1 MGCKP
6 VHRSSFF
13 ISFLSLPDKIHVNLP
28 KLLLHFNLVHLHL
41 LHPGDRRRVQHH
53 ARSGQGHV
61 GDAEVTR
68 GDIEA
73 VLIGEDLAAVEA
85 ALVQGEDTSTR
96 II

>member
-1 MGCKP
+1 MCKP
-6 VHRSSFF
+6 VHRSSLF
-13 ISFLSLPDKIHVNLP
+13 ISFLRLPYKVHVDLP
-28 KLLLHFNLVHLHL
+28 KLLLHIQLVHLHL
-41 LHPGDRRRVQHH
+41 LHPGHLHRVQHH

-73 VLIGEDLAAVEA
+73 VLSGEDIAAVEA
-85 ALVQGEDTSTR
+85 ALVQGEDTSTW